1 MHEILELKDVLK
13 GELIERGYWFY
24 VNLGKRTPWPVKAS
38 KINFEGKNFFVIP
51 VTKERYPAIAVK
63 GEGYEERLK
72 YEKLLMRFLSVLSWV
87 ESKAIDIEGMGAGSL
102 PNPMGRHED
111 FGMSLQKEFD
121 FLYFPHP
128 ENDKQKLALALMREA
143 RSLNHPAYSFL
154 TYYRVIEVAVPAK
167 QRGDWINAQ
176 CSTLQHHRAKEA
188 IKKLIDKGVDIQ
200 DHIYKGRRQ
209 AIAHASSDPIV
220 DPDDTSLTREL
231 WGELPIMEALAEVA
245 IETVLGLKTRSTNF
259 REHLYELA
267 GFKQIFG
274 ETNIQK
280 ILASEEIQET
290 TVNVPELRI
299 EIRGQPRY
307 APFLRLNK
315 LMAWIE
321 DGKIAIVAKNDDEQF
336 GIRFRLNFKNER
348 LEFNFD
354 SDLLALDD
362 GSAGAADNMA
372 ELGRFTRDY
381 LGNGELQIFN
391 ADTDQLIARKDA
403 FIPMNFY
410 LDFDAANA
418 GIERWKQMAIDRELG

>member
-1 MHEILELKDVLK
+1 MLEILELKDVLK

-24 VNLGKRTPWPVKAS
+24 VNLGRRTTWPVIGS
-38 KINFEGKNFFVIP
+38 KIIFEGKNFYVIP

-63 GEGYEERLK
+63 GENYEERQK

-102 PNPMGRHED
+102 PNPMGRRED
-111 FGMSLQKEFD
+111 FGVSFQKEFD
-121 FLYFPHP
+121 FLYFPQP

-154 TYYRVIEVAVPAK
+154 AYYRVIEAAIPAK
-167 QRGDWINAQ
+167 QRADWINGQ
-176 CSTLQHHRAKEA
+176 CSTLQNHRAREA
-188 IKKLIDKGVDIQ
+188 IKKLIDQGVDIQ

-220 DPDDTSLTREL
+220 DPDDISLTREL
-231 WGELPIMEALAEVA
+231 WGELPIMEALAEAA
-245 IETVLGLKTRSTNF
+245 IEKVLGLKTRSTNF

-267 GFKQIFG
+267 GFKKIFG
-274 ETNIQK
+274 EANIQK

-290 TVNVPELRI
+290 AVNIPELRV

-307 APFLRLNK
+307 VPFFRLNK
-315 LMAWIE
+315 LTAWIE
-321 DGKIAIVAKNDDEQF
+321 EGKIVIFAKNDDGQF
-336 GIRFRLNFKNER
+336 GIRFRLNFKDER

-354 SDLLALDD
+354 SDLQALDN
-362 GSAGAADNMA
+362 GTARAAENMA

-381 LGNGELQIFN
+381 LANGELQIFD
-391 ADTDQLIARKDA
+391 AESDELIARKDA

-418 GIERWKQMAIDRELG
+418 GIERWKQIAIERELR